1 MNSPPPTGHGSYG
14 ANGTGP
20 PYLHIADVLREEI
33 RRGLYGV
40 GDRLPTQDALA
51 DLHGVSR
58 PTIQR
63 ALHKLRDDGYLG
75 SRRGRAAEVLDRRS
89 GAVESEATIEPDSDE
104 PFLRAHIAAAFES
117 PHVSIDVF
125 SLTTQT
131 LYEALTGPVSRIKEG
146 TLSLES
152 IRVRLLLPSPDIR
165 LAVPIAVADPTDARP
180 LRRLRGLASAHATA
194 LRSTFV
200 DLAERRMVP
209 ELSII
214 LRSVRIT
221 PMERLYVIN
230 NTTVLRGY
238 YKVLNRRV
246 SYHDEDIEIYDVK
259 GTDAVLFLFQYDEG
273 EPGSR
278 DSRYVQESRSWFDSI
293 WLTIAEEL
301 TLFE

>member
-1 MNSPPPTGHGSYG
+1 MSQGSSG
-14 ANGTGP
+14 TNGTKP
-20 PYLHIADVLREEI
+20 PYLHIADVLRTEI
-33 RRGLYGV
+33 LDGRYEV
-40 GDRLPTQDALA
+40 GQQIPTQDALA
-51 DLHGVSR
+51 ELHGVSR

-63 ALHKLRDDGYLG
+63 ALHKLRDDGYIG
-75 SRRGRAAEVLDRRS
+75 SRRGRAAEVLDRRP
-89 GAVESEATIEPDSDE
+89 GAGESASIIETDGEE
-104 PFLRAHIAAAFES
+104 PNLRAHIAAAFEC

-146 TLSLES
+146 TLSPES
-152 IRVRLLLPSPDIR
+152 IRVRLLLPSPDVR

-200 DLAERRMVP
+200 DLAERRVVP
-209 ELSII
+209 ELSVI

-221 PMERLYVIN
+221 PMEKLYVIN

-259 GTDAVLFLFQYDEG
+259 GTDAVLFPFQYDER

-278 DSRYVQESRSWFDSI
+278 DSRYVQESRSWFDSL
-293 WLTIAEEL
+293 WSTIAEEL
-301 TLFE
+301 TLIE